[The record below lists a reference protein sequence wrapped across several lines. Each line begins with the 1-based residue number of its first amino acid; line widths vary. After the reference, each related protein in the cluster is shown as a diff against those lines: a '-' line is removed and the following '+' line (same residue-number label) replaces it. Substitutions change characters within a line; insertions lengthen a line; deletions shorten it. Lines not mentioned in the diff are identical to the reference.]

1 MKSPK
6 NKDGGSVSE
15 TAALCVERRAKTETL
30 DTLADLSSWLR
41 SRWLRHYVLFCS
53 LGSETDREQM
63 ARLGRFID
71 ALKEVRS

>member
-6 NKDGGSVSE
+6 NKDGDHVAVI
-15 TAALCVERRAKTETL
+15 AALCVERRAKTETL
-30 DTLADLSSWLR
+30 DALADLSNWLQ

-53 LGSETDREQM
+53 LGAEIDREQM
-63 ARLGRFID
+63 ARLGRFVD